1 MSKRNNNK
9 RVDIVYST
17 NPNFGLEDNDD
28 ELESV
33 KPEDQL
39 LTVHLEKKGR
49 GGKTAVLIKGFRG
62 NEEELK
68 HLGKLLKT
76 RCGVGGSAKNGEI
89 IIQGDVRPK
98 VLEILDELNY
108 KTKRV
113 GG

>member
-49 GGKTAVLIKGFRG
+49 GGKTAVLIKGFLD

>member
-1 MSKRNNNK
+1 MSKRNNK
-9 RVDIVYST
+9 KAVDVVYST

-33 KPEDQL
+33 NPEDQL
-39 LTVHLEKKGR
+39 LTVHFEKKGR
-49 GGKTAVLIKGFRG
+49 GGKTAILIKGFLG

-68 HLGKLLKT
+68 DLGKLLKT
-76 RCGVGGSAKNGEI
+76 KCGVGGSAKNGEI